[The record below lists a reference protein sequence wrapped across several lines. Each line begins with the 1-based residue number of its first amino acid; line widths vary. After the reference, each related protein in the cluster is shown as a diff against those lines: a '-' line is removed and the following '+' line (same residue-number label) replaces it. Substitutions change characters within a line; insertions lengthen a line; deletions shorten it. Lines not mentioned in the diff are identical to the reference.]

1 MPRNP
6 RVCIEM
12 QLLNTTVPTSAE
24 VFTWIESHRVTVG
37 VVQSLVLILLAWLA
51 GAFRLLQALT
61 RKPSVRI
68 VDSASFVFIERPSIK
83 GKDNALR
90 AAYVI
95 NASLVNSSRERIV
108 LDQFTLSY
116 QTANPFRSF
125 KQKLVRIAFPTRP
138 RKRLGSGFKMMGVW
152 FTNFPDEEYA
162 LPPAMG
168 ALEPKDMESGYMLFA
183 SFTSGS
189 WNPVVLDGQ
198 IRVRLKAQL
207 TSGEVVMSTVRLR
220 ALDEAKTAHEFCPG
234 ILKHIAHESTWNHDL
249 STHKL

>member
-1 MPRNP
+1 
-6 RVCIEM
+6 M
-12 QLLNTTVPTSAE
+12 QLFIPTVPTSAE

-37 VVQSLVLILLAWLA
+37 LAQSVVLILLAWLA

-68 VDSASFVFIERPSIK
+68 VDSASFVFIESPSIE
-83 GKDNALR
+83 GKENALR

-125 KQKLVRIAFPTRP
+125 KQKLVRIAFPARP
-138 RKRLGSGFKMMGVW
+138 RKRLGSGSKMMGVW

-168 ALEPKDMESGYMLFA
+168 ALEPKDMQSGYLLFA
-183 SFTSGS
+183 SFTWGS
-189 WNPVVLDGQ
+189 WNPVVLDDQ

-207 TSGEVVMSTVRLR
+207 TSGEIFVSTARLR
-220 ALDEAKTAHEFCPG
+220 ALDEPDTAHEFCPG
-234 ILKHIAHESTWNHDL
+234 ITEHIAHESTWNHDL